1 MVTRTR
7 GAGTVSGNTTGK
19 RSRVSPVVIHV
30 ASYDDL
36 LRPPMGLFPLEEKLV
51 VGRAQGEPSE
61 PGIWLEDER
70 VSSKHL
76 AINRTGGGIAATDLG
91 SSNGTFVNGVSID
104 GPTLLSDGD
113 LIECGRS
120 LLCFRILTTSAQST
134 GWVWGSGRTFNQAL
148 GKLGVQLD
156 RIARSSEPVL
166 LLGETGTGKEIA
178 ARRVHTISERQGPLV
193 AVDCGAL
200 PENLVE
206 STLFGHEKG
215 AFTGAT
221 EARMGEITRAHQGT
235 LFLDEVGNL
244 PLTTQAKLLRVLE
257 TKLVRSVGGRDPQK
271 VDVRFIAA
279 TNSTLDEATF
289 REDLRFRLAGFV
301 ATIPPLRERREDLGL
316 LSCALLAEL
325 GIRKA
330 RISRSAAKL
339 LFHHPLPGNVRQLR
353 QALRTA
359 ALLHPDALEVDL
371 DAEAF
376 ESLEA
381 SSKTKTQEAVESKLA
396 LRGEP
401 PPRETLEGALTKA
414 RGNVAAA
421 AREFKTSARQ
431 LYRWLERHQLDPDAF
446 RGR

>member
-1 MVTRTR
+1 
-7 GAGTVSGNTTGK
+7 
-19 RSRVSPVVIHV
+19 
-30 ASYDDL
+30 
-36 LRPPMGLFPLEEKLV
+36 
-51 VGRAQGEPSE
+51 
-61 PGIWLEDER
+61 
-70 VSSKHL
+70 
-76 AINRTGGGIAATDLG
+76 
-91 SSNGTFVNGVSID
+91 
-104 GPTLLSDGD
+104 
-113 LIECGRS
+113 
-120 LLCFRILTTSAQST
+120 
-134 GWVWGSGRTFNQAL
+134 
-148 GKLGVQLD
+148 
-156 RIARSSEPVL
+156 VL

-178 ARRVHTISERQGPLV
+178 ARRVHTISQRPGPMV

-221 EARMGEITRAHQGT
+221 EARAGEITRAHQGT

-257 TKLVRSVGGRDPQK
+257 TKLVRSVGGRDPHK

-279 TNSTLDEATF
+279 TNATLDEATF

-301 ATIPPLRERREDLGL
+301 ATLPPLRERREDLGL

-330 RISRSAAKL
+330 RISRSAARL
-339 LFHHPLPGNVRQLR
+339 LFHHPFPGNARQLR

-359 ALLHPDALEVDL
+359 ALLHPDAHDVDL

-381 SSKTKTQEAVESKLA
+381 SSKTRPQAAVESTVA

-401 PPRETLEGALTKA
+401 PPRELLEGALTRA

-421 AREFKTSARQ
+421 ARELKTSARQ
-431 LYRWLERHQLDPDAF
+431 LYRWLERHHLDPDTF
-446 RGR
+446 RAR